1 MVKGN
6 EEVSNLNDCVAK
18 SWEDM
23 ANIEMENYI
32 LKADAEWAIEN
43 NLHYHPSVVIN
54 KFRFK
59 GDITGEKLA
68 QAICGAYKERPD
80 ECELSW
86 KINSFQHGLMESID
100 DDGWTDPEDKDES
113 LNAAL
118 RYMNVTEHER
128 VIQDMKR
135 PKGRLIHIF
144 LMIMAII
151 AVNGCV
157 LLWWRRRT
165 ARENNDQI
173 NE

>member
-1 MVKGN
+1 
-6 EEVSNLNDCVAK
+6 
-18 SWEDM
+18 
-23 ANIEMENYI
+23 
-32 LKADAEWAIEN
+32 
-43 NLHYHPSVVIN
+43 
-54 KFRFK
+54 
-59 GDITGEKLA
+59 
-68 QAICGAYKERPD
+68 
-80 ECELSW
+80 
-86 KINSFQHGLMESID
+86 MESID

-128 VIQDMKR
+128 VIQDMKK

-144 LMIMAII
+144 LMIIAII